1 VSRGALL
8 NESPDPRIQIFGA
21 PWCALTGDAM
31 NTLRLLATITLGAA
45 IGLGCYWLVE
55 KSTRSPHGYFT
66 AAAADRTP
74 LYYRDPSGAPF
85 WSAGPKKDSQ
95 GRDFIPIYDDEAP
108 SLDKSAPKQT
118 AAEGSRKILYY
129 RNPMGLPDTSPV
141 PKTDSMGMD
150 YVPVYE
156 GGDTDDGLVKLSPG
170 KIQRTGAKSERVAK
184 RPINSLVRAPGT
196 VQEDERRVSVVALR
210 FEGFVESVADVTTGD
225 HVHKGQPLMNVYS
238 PALSSAAAEYLSALN
253 AGATGK
259 ELKGARRRLENLA
272 TPEPAIR
279 DLERTREIAL
289 SIQWPA
295 PQDGEILQRNAVN
308 GMRAGPGDV
317 LFRIADH
324 RVVWVVID
332 VAERDLAQ
340 VKVGTHVTIRPRAL
354 PGQTFTGTVSLI
366 YPHLNAQTRT
376 ARIRIEAPNP
386 DELLRPEMYVDAEI
400 ETGSQDPVLAVPESA
415 VLDSGTRQAVLID
428 KGEGRFEPREVKL
441 GRRGGGYVEV
451 KEGVSDSDAVVTSAN
466 FLIDAESNL
475 KAALKSFGETGA
487 AASQSDS
494 ATPSGMGGHK

>member
-1 VSRGALL
+1 MGAPSGAL
-8 NESPDPRIQIFGA
+8 R
-21 PWCALTGDAM
+21 GDAM
-31 NTLRLLATITLGAA
+31 NKIRFLLILVLSAGF
-45 IGLGCYWLVE
+45 GLPGYWLTE
-55 KSTRSPHGYFT
+55 S
-66 AAAADRTP
+66 AAGVDLVP
-74 LYYRDPSGAPF
+74 LYYRDPSGASL
-85 WSAGPKKDSQ
+85 WSAVPKQDQQ
-95 GRDFIPIYDDEAP
+95 GRDYLPVYDDPEP
-108 SLDKSAPKQT
+108 SAEPPKAKSEQAKS
-118 AAEGSRKILYY
+118 SRKILYY

-141 PKTDSMGMD
+141 PKRDSMGMD

-156 GGDTDDGLVKLSPG
+156 GDGNEDGSVQLSPG
-170 KIQRTGAKSERVAK
+170 KIQRTGVKSEPVVRQPVTTL
-184 RPINSLVRAPGT
+184 IRAPGT

-225 HVHKGQPLMNVYS
+225 HVHKGQALMNVYS
-238 PALSSAAAEYLSALN
+238 PALSGAAAEYLSALN
-253 AGATGK
+253 AGVTGK

-279 DLERTREIAL
+279 ELERTREIAL
-289 SIQWPA
+289 SITWPA
-295 PQDGEILQRNAVN
+295 PQDGEILQRNAIN

-340 VKVGTHVTIRPRAL
+340 VAPGANVTIRPRAL
-354 PGQTFTGTVSLI
+354 PDRTFSGTVTLI
-366 YPHLNAQTRT
+366 YPHLSAQTRT

-386 DELLRPEMYVDAEI
+386 DEMLRPEMYVDAEI

-415 VLDSGTRQAVLID
+415 VLDSGTRQTVLID

-441 GRRGGGYVEV
+441 GRSGGGFVEIT
-451 KEGVSDSDAVVTSAN
+451 KGVSEGEAVVTSAN

-475 KAALKSFGETGA
+475 RAALKSFGEAGA
-487 AASQSDS
+487 SASQPDA
-494 ATPSGMGGHK
+494 ATHSGEHK